1 MRYFAIINYGDRK
14 HSTQRTLKAMQRVFE
29 RRGKECVF
37 NLSKSIQH
45 SAELIERAS
54 AEKFDAIL
62 IGGGDGT
69 VNSILNLTM
78 GKNFV
83 LGVLPLGTVNAL
95 AQTIGMPNNPVKAC
109 EAIIDA
115 RPRLLTLGRVNDR
128 YFLCFASIGFDAATV
143 HRVSPKIKR
152 ALRNVAFGLAGVWQ
166 LTQLKDL
173 CQFKATYFP
182 DGKTETAYSLIISNL
197 PIYAGF
203 RMFRALPYRSRMEL
217 YLFKNNRLRNYFKYF
232 TGLAITRG
240 QLEKLLPD
248 VTRTFV
254 ERVEV
259 KSSHRMFLQLDG
271 EPYTIDDDKH
281 YEFVV
286 IRKAVKLLVPPRV
299 KKTSRLK
306 SARKSSH

>member
-1 MRYFAIINYGDRK
+1 
-14 HSTQRTLKAMQRVFE
+14 MQRVFD
-29 RRGKECVF
+29 RAGKECVF
-37 NLSKSIQH
+37 HLSKSIQH
-45 SAELIERAS
+45 SEELIEQAE

-69 VNSILNLTM
+69 VNSILNLTV

-109 EAIIDA
+109 EAILSA
-115 RPRLLTLGRVNDR
+115 RVRPVTLGKVNDR

-173 CQFKATYFP
+173 CQFEATYFP
-182 DGKTETAYSLIISNL
+182 DKKTENGYSLIISNL
-197 PIYAGF
+197 PIYAGI
-203 RMFRALPYRSRMEL
+203 RMFRALPFRSRMEL
-217 YLFKNNRLRNYFKYF
+217 YLFKNNRLHHYLKYI

-259 KSSHRMFLQLDG
+259 KSPHRMFLQLDG
-271 EPYTIDDDKH
+271 EPYSIDDNKH

-286 IRKAVKLLVPPRV
+286 LKKAVKLLVPPRL
-299 KKTSRLK
+299 KKPRGTTTR
-306 SARKSSH
+306 ATRK